1 MWETHTVGSDI
12 SQVFSTDRCWGPSP
26 EATVRVAKEHRAA
39 HVSMSLSSQPVISF
53 SDAILHLKAVSRRVL
68 LLPVIRLACST
79 VERWQILRVHYQKID
94 GLHITWPIS
103 QWRKGNSLWVGSFTG
118 TQNWSVLIC
127 FSSHLSHTLIPPPG
141 STVSNILLHI
151 PGILIPTEKKH
162 KGLLEELFFQRKI
175 SLSLTKKKKWIQIS
189 TQENHH
195 CLCSASWMWSHLFR
209 VSSGEH
215 PSDHTQSS
223 SPVRSHVPR
232 TDGTKG
238 HLLIT
243 NMESVPPDLYSSSP
257 LCTCHV
263 RT

>member
-175 SLSLTKKKKWIQIS
+175 SLSLTKKKKMNS
-189 TQENHH
+189 N
-195 CLCSASWMWSHLFR
+195 
-209 VSSGEH
+209 
-215 PSDHTQSS
+215 
-223 SPVRSHVPR
+223 
-232 TDGTKG
+232 
-238 HLLIT
+238 
-243 NMESVPPDLYSSSP
+243 LYSGKPSLSLQCILNVVTP
-257 LCTCHV
+257 LPSQFRRASLRPHAVFISCTFPCPQDWWHQ
-263 RT
+263 RSLTHH